1 MFLKPVKLSML
12 YGYVKVVQSVGA
24 ADVNDLYPLM
34 SSSILN

>member
-12 YGYVKVVQSVGA
+12 RICKVVQSVGA